1 MRSLKIGEDRFIIPF
16 NNKYFVVNE
25 YTKNLI
31 DVLNHSEDIQD
42 FAKKQNLNETEAYAL
57 VNELDQQIDDCDY
70 YETNVSLPVPLKIQW
85 KMTMRCNLRCK
96 HCYLGELSQKCLPKA
111 DLLRI
116 AKEINDFGVM
126 EVTLTGGEVFTV
138 DCIDEIIQYF
148 HDHEIK
154 MIIFTNALLANLH
167 KEFLQSLQNKDLI
180 KFIVS
185 VDGTQ
190 KEHEFIRGEGTY
202 HKTLQN
208 IKMLTDM
215 GFKVSVNMVLNKKN
229 YTSLFD
235 LVGELNTVGV
245 SNLQLSELIPMGNA
259 TKDLCMDTNDF
270 KKLQEIFRKIHK
282 VYKTSNIFYS
292 AEDDGTENEI
302 FLLTED
308 KLQSFGQEKWKC
320 GAGLGKGTI
329 LVNGDVVC
337 CPFMEN
343 YTLGNVLNAP
353 LNKVWDSE
361 NRYKFLKMIAEN
373 NNGHRKCIVL
383 RRYQ

>member
-57 VNELDQQIDDCDY
+57 VNDLDQQIDDCDY

-259 TKDLCMDTNDF
+259 TKDLCMNTNDF
-270 KKLQEIFRKIHK
+270 KKLQEIFRKIHQ

>member
-57 VNELDQQIDDCDY
+57 VNDLDQQIDDCDY

>member
-57 VNELDQQIDDCDY
+57 VSDLDQQIDDCDY

-208 IKMLTDM
+208 IKILTDM

-270 KKLQEIFRKIHK
+270 KKLQEIFRKIHQ

-343 YTLGNVLNAP
+343 YTLGNVLSAP

>member
-57 VNELDQQIDDCDY
+57 VSDLDQQIDDCDY

-111 DLLRI
+111 DLLKI

-208 IKMLTDM
+208 IKMLTDT

-270 KKLQEIFRKIHK
+270 KKLQKIFRKIHK

-343 YTLGNVLNAP
+343 YTLGNVLSAP

>member
-31 DVLNHSEDIQD
+31 DVLNHSEDVQD

-57 VNELDQQIDDCDY
+57 VSDLDQQIDDCDY

-270 KKLQEIFRKIHK
+270 KKLQEIFRKIHQ

-308 KLQSFGQEKWKC
+308 KIQSFGQEKWKC

>member
-1 MRSLKIGEDRFIIPF
+1 
-16 NNKYFVVNE
+16 
-25 YTKNLI
+25 
-31 DVLNHSEDIQD
+31 
-42 FAKKQNLNETEAYAL
+42 
-57 VNELDQQIDDCDY
+57 
-70 YETNVSLPVPLKIQW
+70 
-85 KMTMRCNLRCK
+85 
-96 HCYLGELSQKCLPKA
+96 
-111 DLLRI
+111 
-116 AKEINDFGVM
+116 
-126 EVTLTGGEVFTV
+126 
-138 DCIDEIIQYF
+138 
-148 HDHEIK
+148 
-154 MIIFTNALLANLH
+154 
-167 KEFLQSLQNKDLI
+167 
-180 KFIVS
+180 
-185 VDGTQ
+185 
-190 KEHEFIRGEGTY
+190 
-202 HKTLQN
+202 
-208 IKMLTDM
+208 MLTDM

-259 TKDLCMDTNDF
+259 TKDLCMNTNDF
-270 KKLQEIFRKIHK
+270 KKLQEIFRKIHQ

>member
-42 FAKKQNLNETEAYAL
+42 FAKKQNLNETEAFAL
-57 VNELDQQIDDCDY
+57 VSDLDQQIDDCDY

-270 KKLQEIFRKIHK
+270 KKLQEIFRKIHQ

>member
-57 VNELDQQIDDCDY
+57 VSDLDQQIDDCDY

-208 IKMLTDM
+208 IKMLTDI

-270 KKLQEIFRKIHK
+270 KKLQEIFRKIHQ

>member
-31 DVLNHSEDIQD
+31 DVLNHSEDVQD

-57 VNELDQQIDDCDY
+57 VSDLDQQIDDCDY

-308 KLQSFGQEKWKC
+308 KIQSFGQEKWKC

>member
-57 VNELDQQIDDCDY
+57 VSDLDQQIDDCDY

-111 DLLRI
+111 DLLKI

-208 IKMLTDM
+208 IKMLTDT

-270 KKLQEIFRKIHK
+270 KKLQKIFRKIHK

-320 GAGLGKGTI
+320 GAGIGKGTI

-343 YTLGNVLNAP
+343 YTLGNVLSAP

>member
-57 VNELDQQIDDCDY
+57 VSDLDQQIDDCDY

-111 DLLRI
+111 DLLKI

-208 IKMLTDM
+208 IKMLTDT

-270 KKLQEIFRKIHK
+270 KKLQKIFREIHK

-343 YTLGNVLNAP
+343 YTLGNVLSAP

>member
-1 MRSLKIGEDRFIIPF
+1 MRSLKLGEDRFIIPF

-25 YTKNLI
+25 YTKDLI
-31 DVLNHSEDIQD
+31 ETLNNSEDLQD
-42 FAKKQNLNETEAYAL
+42 FANKKKLDEQTAYNLVSKLDNE
-57 VNELDQQIDDCDY
+57 IDDCDY
-70 YETNVSLPVPLKIQW
+70 YEANISLPVPLKIQW

-96 HCYLGELSQKCLPKA
+96 HCYLGELSQKCLSR
-111 DLLRI
+111 DELLKI

-138 DCIDEIIQYF
+138 DCIDEIIKYF
-148 HDHEIK
+148 YDNEIK
-154 MIIFTNALLANLH
+154 MVVFTNALLAAPH
-167 KEFLQSLQNKDLI
+167 KEFLQSLENKDLI

-185 VDGTQ
+185 VDGTE
-190 KEHEFIRGEGTY
+190 KEHENIRGKGTY
-202 HKTLQN
+202 QKTLES
-208 IKMLTDM
+208 IKMLTSI
-215 GFKVSVNMVLNKKN
+215 GYKVSVNMVLNKNN
-229 YTSLFD
+229 YKTLYD
-235 LVGELNTVGV
+235 LVGQLNQVGV

-259 TKDLCMDTNDF
+259 TKDLCMNDDDF
-270 KKLQEIFRKIHK
+270 KQLQEIFRKIHK
-282 VYKTSNIFYS
+282 EYKTSNIFYS

-302 FLLTED
+302 FLLTDD

-329 LVNGDVVC
+329 LYNGDVVC

-343 YTLGNVLNAP
+343 YKLGNVLTTP

-361 NRYKFLKMIAEN
+361 NRYKFLKMIAKD

>member
-31 DVLNHSEDIQD
+31 DVLNHSEDVQD

-57 VNELDQQIDDCDY
+57 VNDLDQQIDDCDY

-148 HDHEIK
+148 HDREIK

-270 KKLQEIFRKIHK
+270 KKLQEIFRKIHQ

>member
-57 VNELDQQIDDCDY
+57 VNDLDQQIDDCDY

-270 KKLQEIFRKIHK
+270 KKLQEIFRKIHQ

>member
-57 VNELDQQIDDCDY
+57 VSDLDQQIDDCDY